1 MASIDP
7 RKTARGRAFAI
18 KSKLNCAYFQPEH
31 FFNSCPY
38 TIDDLRIE
46 SRKQDL
52 MQWRQIGVVWLLMCD
67 YNSVSIA
74 NYFNKHHSN
83 VYCALANFEKA
94 IQGFDKVF
102 RNKIAI
108 VEEFSNRFK
117 LMPRDISLK
126 MVLKNTENVRP
137 SVIIARRK
145 KRIDPRKRIWEVK
158 TKFENNRLQN
168 SFFWSKEGSK
178 QVRKQIRE
186 TNFGTEF
193 R

>member
-18 KSKLNCAYFQPEH
+18 KSKLNCAYFKPEH

-83 VYCALANFEKA
+83 VYCALSNFEKA

-117 LMPRDISLK
+117 LMPREISLK

-145 KRIDPRKRIWEVK
+145 KRIDPRKRIWDVIQRHDDREQLFAYREYMK
-158 TKFENNRLQN
+158 AHNQH
-168 SFFWSKEGSK
+168 
-178 QVRKQIRE
+178 RKLTIEE
-186 TNFGTEF
+186 TDCN
-193 R
+193 

>member
-18 KSKLNCAYFQPEH
+18 KSKLNCVYFQPEH
-31 FFNSCPY
+31 FFNVCPY

-52 MQWRQIGVVWLLMCD
+52 MQWRQIGVVWLLICD
-67 YNSVSIA
+67 YNSVSVA

-83 VYCALANFEKA
+83 VYCALSNFEKA

-108 VEEFSNRFK
+108 VEEFSIRFK
-117 LMPRDISLK
+117 LMPREISLK
-126 MVLKNTENVRP
+126 MVFKNKENVRP
-137 SVIIARRK
+137 SVIITRRK
-145 KRIDPRKRIWEVK
+145 KHINPRKRIWDVMQK
-158 TKFENNRLQN
+158 HDD
-168 SFFWSKEGSK
+168 
-178 QVRKQIRE
+178 RE
-186 TNFGTEF
+186 QLFAYREYMKIHNPHRNLTIQETDCN
-193 R
+193 